1 MNRSDRL
8 GALTNVIVIVAFA
21 VFLLGPHGV
30 LYTRWKD
37 WRKAVRT
44 RETIAQLWPALV
56 KAGERVD
63 VGRAKPTLV
72 EFADYQCPFCR
83 QSDEVLNQWLV
94 RHDVGVVY
102 LHFPLRI
109 HPAAEGAARA
119 AICAAHQGR
128 FRQMHRRLFETT
140 AWEQDSNWTREANAA
155 GVPDLGRF
163 RGCLASA
170 AVTGQI
176 QADMALGRKLGVTGT
191 PTFISPDQLQVG
203 TVTPT
208 LLSELTHSQQ

>member
-1 MNRSDRL
+1 MNRSERL

-44 RETIAQLWPALV
+44 RETIAQQWPALV

-63 VGRAKPTLV
+63 AGRAKPILI

-83 QSDEVLNQWLV
+83 RSDEVLEQWLV
-94 RHDVGVVY
+94 NHDVGVVY
-102 LHFPLRI
+102 LNFPLSI

-119 AICAAHQGR
+119 AICAADQGR
-128 FRQMHRRLFETT
+128 FRQMHRRLFETS
-140 AWEQDSNWTREANAA
+140 AW
-155 GVPDLGRF
+155 
-163 RGCLASA
+163 
-170 AVTGQI
+170 
-176 QADMALGRKLGVTGT
+176 
-191 PTFISPDQLQVG
+191 
-203 TVTPT
+203 
-208 LLSELTHSQQ
+208 